1 MMRNSQID
9 FKSILNQSYTL
20 EISGLGNLPNRLSW
34 VNFYYISAVLYDN
47 PLVKYSIH

>member
-1 MMRNSQID
+1 M
-9 FKSILNQSYTL
+9 FLNQSFAD

-34 VNFYYISAVLYDN
+34 VNFHFISVVPSDN